1 MTTLL
6 DSSMA
11 TSAAAQEGHVKTFLG
26 NLRTF
31 IADLLGTDS
40 TNKGAVLSAL
50 AAPLNGTAVKTT
62 AYTVV
67 EDDRGK
73 VLVFTGAGGLT
84 ISLAPAATLGDG
96 FSFGVINNTSG
107 VLTVDPNLSET
118 INGATSYVIQPTET
132 VIPFCDGAKF
142 SLFGNAPAIMV
153 TTLNGLSGAI
163 SAAQVAAAA
172 TAGYGFT
179 PAPNTAITAITAYH
193 VDQYVPAQQAY
204 AIKWFL
210 TFTRAN
216 GSSFSLQTGFSPA
229 IANAG
234 SAGGE

>member
-6 DSSMA
+6 DSSTA
-11 TSAAAQEGHVKTFLG
+11 TSAAAQEGHVKTFLA

-40 TNKGAVLSAL
+40 ANKGAVLSAL

-67 EDDRGK
+67 AADRGK

-96 FSFGVINNTSG
+96 FSFGIINNTSG
-107 VLTVDPNLSET
+107 ALAVDPNLSET

-132 VIPFCDGAKF
+132 VIPFCDGVKF
-142 SLFGNAPAIMV
+142 GLFGKAPAIMV

-172 TAGYGFT
+172 ASGWGYTPTNPASVPPMTAFVAATSYE
-179 PAPNTAITAITAYH
+179 
-193 VDQYVPAQQAY
+193 Y
-204 AIKWFL
+204 ATSGTHTSGTKVLFV
-210 TFTRAN
+210 RAN
-216 GSSFSLQTGFSPA
+216 GSTFELVTEFSRYVD
-229 IANAG
+229 
-234 SAGGE
+234 GGG